1 MKVLNIKNLEKF
13 FEIVNECKGTVEL
26 VSPYGDVIN
35 LKSNLSKYFSL
46 ATLLSNNEIV
56 EKLELNVY
64 NQDDA
69 KKFIKFMEEN
79 K

>member
-1 MKVLNIKNLEKF
+1 MKVLNIKNLEDF
-13 FEIVNECKGTVEL
+13 FAVVEDCKGTVEL

-35 LKSNLSKYFSL
+35 LKSNLTKYFSL
-46 ATLLSNNEIV
+46 ATLLSNKEIV
-56 EKLELNVY
+56 KELELNVY
-64 NQDDA
+64 NPSDA

>member
-1 MKVLNIKNLEKF
+1 MKVLNIKDLEKF
-13 FEIVNECKGTVEL
+13 FETVKECKGTVEL

-35 LKSNLSKYFSL
+35 LKSNLTKYFSL
-46 ATLLSNNEIV
+46 ATILSNEEIV
-56 EKLELNVY
+56 NELELNVY